1 MALRGR
7 AEGAVEYF
15 KMFGKASLDFR
26 SPLSAEKLNL
36 VPYKV
41 VEWSS

>member
-15 KMFGKASLDFR
+15 KMLRKALDFR
-26 SPLSAEKLNL
+26 SPLSAEKLNM

-41 VEWSS
+41 VKWSS